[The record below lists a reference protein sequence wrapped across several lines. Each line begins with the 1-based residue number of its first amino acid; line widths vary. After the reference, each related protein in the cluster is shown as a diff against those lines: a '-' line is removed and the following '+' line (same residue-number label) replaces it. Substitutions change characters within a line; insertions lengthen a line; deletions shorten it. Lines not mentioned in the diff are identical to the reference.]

1 MFYSE
6 GDLKMEVRMSRLNR
20 HTIVSLVT
28 AALVITLACTISMG
42 PTTSKAPTL
51 DATKIAMEIQG
62 TSLALQLTQSAL
74 NVQPAATQPPV
85 VVQPTNP
92 PPPTVPQPTAT
103 QDLQAR
109 MKTAKILAYEDSM
122 AVPLVPWV
130 KPTLDM
136 MGLNITYTADVGV
149 LMNYLNS
156 GTKWDLIIIASEA
169 RSAVQGEF
177 WDVIVPKVMN
187 DKAALI
193 AEIWYLSDT
202 HVGRIAQLTSNCGIR
217 FWRTRSEV
225 ESIYTLKPN
234 HPVFTTPNSGFGLTN
249 YWGFWEDKGGD
260 YVLLTGSGDAEILAG
275 GSPNATDYGLI
286 TTCIEGRVIIQ
297 TFSDHDYH
305 QGDIQA
311 LWENYVT
318 WVLTNHFAIV
328 P

>member
-1 MFYSE
+1 
-6 GDLKMEVRMSRLNR
+6 MSRSYR
-20 HTIVSLVT
+20 FTIVSLVT
-28 AALVITLACTISMG
+28 AALIITLACSVSITPTANET
-42 PTTSKAPTL
+42 PTT
-51 DATKIAMEIQG
+51 DATKIALGIQG
-62 TSLALQLTQSAL
+62 TGMALQLTQSAL
-74 NVQPAATQPPV
+74 NAQPAGTQPPPV
-85 VVQPTNP
+85 VVEQPTNP
-92 PPPTVPQPTAT
+92 PPPTVPQPTVPQPTAT

-109 MKTAKILAYEDSM
+109 MKTAKILVYEDSM

-136 MGLNITYTADVGV
+136 MGLNITYTADVGI

-177 WDVIVPKVMN
+177 WDVIVPKVTN

-193 AEIWYLSDT
+193 VEMWYLSDT
-202 HVGRIAQLTSNCGIR
+202 AVGRINQLMTKCGIR
-217 FWRTRSEV
+217 FEKVRGEV
-225 ESIYTLKPN
+225 DSIYTLKPD

-260 YVLLTGSGDAEILAG
+260 YVQVTGNGDAQILAG
-275 GSPNATDYGLI
+275 GFPSRSSDYGLI